1 MTEQLSRLRSA
12 LVCGPSF
19 FAAVM
24 LLVKG
29 LPIGGTFLFLMLFCG
44 SPIAWFQA
52 FCYSLSMLYFPHS
65 PPLTYFWTAVTFM
78 GHPAPSWVLWAG
90 PFVVYGVVQG
100 FIFPLK
106 SGGVVRIVRTVAI
119 RFLLT
124 LLAVGLVGICL
135 GMCVVVHHS

>member
-1 MTEQLSRLRSA
+1 MTQLSRLNSA

-29 LPIGGTFLFLMLFCG
+29 LPIGGNLIFLVVFLG
-44 SPIAWFQA
+44 SPFLWFEA
-52 FCYSLSMLYFPHS
+52 FCYSQSLIYFPHS
-65 PPLTYFWTAVTFM
+65 PPPSDFWSIFHFM
-78 GHPAPSWVLWAG
+78 KHPALSWIRWAG
-90 PFVVYGVVQG
+90 PFVVYGLVQG
-100 FIFPLK
+100 FIFPLRSGSLVQIAK
-106 SGGVVRIVRTVAI
+106 SIAI

-135 GMCVVVHHS
+135 GMYAAAQDS